1 MTVLKQLEW
10 KNVYLKFLDSTKNIQ
25 IEGVNIFVAE
35 FLMQSARTSS

>member
-25 IEGVNIFVAE
+25 IEGVSIFVAQ
-35 FLMQSARTSS
+35 FFMQSARTSS